1 MIRTVVRTKKDHS
14 SESWFPGTRVPR
26 GPHDTWAGQNLLGS
40 EWDQV
45 FPRRYDPSQ
54 GPDLNRGIDIPA
66 WGCVAGPFST
76 PNLDETS
83 TLTGETD
90 SDILKRTAEMK
101 N

>member
-1 MIRTVVRTKKDHS
+1 
-14 SESWFPGTRVPR
+14 
-26 GPHDTWAGQNLLGS
+26 
-40 EWDQV
+40 
-45 FPRRYDPSQ
+45 
-54 GPDLNRGIDIPA
+54 LNRGIDIPA